1 MKKITKYYFWIIGYC
16 IAAVSILVILIYGI
30 INNKIL
36 RLPSKTSPFS
46 LKFATYEAD
55 PNHFKLYF
63 IVWVALFFAFIILI
77 VYNFL
82 RINREKKI

>member
-16 IAAVSILVILIYGI
+16 VAAVSIMGILIYGI

-46 LKFATYEAD
+46 SAFAYYEAD
-55 PNHFKLYF
+55 PNRFRLYF
-63 IVWVALFFAFIILI
+63 IVWVALLCAFIILI
-77 VYNFL
+77 LYNLL
-82 RINREKKI
+82 RIKREKKD